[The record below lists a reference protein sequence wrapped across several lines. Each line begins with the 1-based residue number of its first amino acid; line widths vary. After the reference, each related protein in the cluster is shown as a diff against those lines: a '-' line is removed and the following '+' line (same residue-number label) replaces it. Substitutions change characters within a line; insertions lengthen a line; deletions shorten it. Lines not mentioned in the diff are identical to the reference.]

1 MVDVQPVRRQ
11 APWFP
16 PGAQGLSQHS
26 TIWFSMDLDR
36 AFSALADPTRRTLL
50 ASLEGGEK
58 TLSDLASPLPITL
71 MAVQKH
77 VKVLEEAGLVATR
90 KLGRSRHVRLRAH
103 GLERASDWIKQSE
116 ARWNAAFDRLEQVLA
131 EEDARHEHPGD

>member
-1 MVDVQPVRRQ
+1 MS
-11 APWFP
+11 
-16 PGAQGLSQHS
+16 L
-26 TIWFSMDLDR
+26 DL
-36 AFSALADPTRRTLL
+36 AFAALADPTRRTLL
-50 ASLEGGEK
+50 GSLETGEK
-58 TLSDLASPLPITL
+58 TLSDLAAPLPITL

-116 ARWNAAFDRLEQVLA
+116 ARWNAAFDRLEQALA
-131 EEDARHEHPGD
+131 EDDAEAARNSAAPTFEESGEPPSGTPPRKPDRPPLP

>member
-1 MVDVQPVRRQ
+1 
-11 APWFP
+11 
-16 PGAQGLSQHS
+16 
-26 TIWFSMDLDR
+26 MDLDR

-58 TLSDLASPLPITL
+58 TLSDLALPLPITL

-103 GLERASDWIKQSE
+103 GLEHARDWIEQSR
-116 ARWNAAFDRLEQVLA
+116 ARWNAAFDRLETLL
-131 EEDARHEHPGD
+131 EEDPDA